1 VGKHV
6 VKFTHY
12 SNFCPDFIIIKS
24 STTAAELR
32 DQMTDDQLQVGSGGV
47 VLTKWSRQTL
57 NPTPYTLNPK
67 PRARKNQWK
76 RRRRCLQRARAKPV
90 RSTLKV
96 RAADGRTVARITR
109 RKRRIYVYAM
119 ILMIEGL
126 RTPAV
131 KVDQNPSLDSGSRVQ
146 GSRFRVTS
154 QG

>member
-1 VGKHV
+1 MLA
-6 VKFTHY
+6 T
-12 SNFCPDFIIIKS
+12 SPS
-24 STTAAELR
+24 E
-32 DQMTDDQLQVGSGGV
+32 
-47 VLTKWSRQTL
+47 
-57 NPTPYTLNPK
+57 
-67 PRARKNQWK
+67 
-76 RRRRCLQRARAKPV
+76 ARAFDPEQG
-90 RSTLKV
+90 LNV

>member
-1 VGKHV
+1 MERAVILNNCGG
-6 VKFTHY
+6 T
-12 SNFCPDFIIIKS
+12 
-24 STTAAELR
+24 R

-47 VLTKWSRQTL
+47 VLTKWSPQTL

-76 RRRRCLQRARAKPV
+76 RRRRCLQRARARPV
-90 RSTLKV
+90 RSTLCQV
-96 RAADGRTVARITR
+96 CFRAADGRTVARITR